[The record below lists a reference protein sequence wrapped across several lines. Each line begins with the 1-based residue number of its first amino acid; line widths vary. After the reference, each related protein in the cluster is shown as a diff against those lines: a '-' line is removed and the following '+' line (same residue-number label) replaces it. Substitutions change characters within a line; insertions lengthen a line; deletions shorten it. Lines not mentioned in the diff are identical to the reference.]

1 MTLKVTAARASRAD
15 EDRQNHRGRAQIR
28 SRTRTNRRRS
38 NRIRNAGEKEGIPGE
53 GLRDLREDV
62 NCSRLVLS
70 RRSVVEAAVSAAR
83 SDARPQTNNLSHR
96 AGCNGAGK
104 TTFAKEFLPYEV
116 KCLRFYNA
124 DEIVRGLSP
133 LDPSAG
139 AIKAGRL
146 LLGEVRDSI
155 NRHETFA
162 LKHAQRQDVYSYL
175 RARAFIRL
183 RSGTPLSLAFERGA
197 GDRACAPTRYYGRTR
212 CSSGGHSSAIQTQP
226 QSFAG

>member
-1 MTLKVTAARASRAD
+1 MPALKPT
-15 EDRQNHRGRAQIR
+15 IYL
-28 SRTRTNRRRS
+28 
-38 NRIRNAGEKEGIPGE
+38 I
-53 GLRDLREDV
+53 
-62 NCSRLVLS
+62 
-70 RRSVVEAAVSAAR
+70 
-83 SDARPQTNNLSHR
+83 

-104 TTFAKEFLPYEV
+104 TSFAKEFLPYEV

-226 QSFAG
+226 QSFAR